1 MNNVQLELELK
12 ELIIDVLHLEDIETV
27 DIDRNMLL
35 FGDDLGL
42 DSIDAL
48 ELGIALKKKYN
59 IELNDESEDIK
70 QHFESIATLAQF
82 IAQQKN

>member
-35 FGDDLGL
+35 FVDWM
-42 DSIDAL
+42 L
-48 ELGIALKKKYN
+48 EKTILFDY
-59 IELNDESEDIK
+59 
-70 QHFESIATLAQF
+70 
-82 IAQQKN
+82 